1 MGPPARSC
9 LPDTGSPSLGVKCQT
24 VLSVKLFRLVPMGPP
39 ACLILGVSV
48 IVHILLPRNWV
59 VSTLVALLFQ
69 FLSLVKQ
76 PKPPVI
82 GGKLCKQP
90 AGAGAVGA
98 PSFGDFPN
106 WKL

>member
-1 MGPPARSC
+1 
-9 LPDTGSPSLGVKCQT
+9 
-24 VLSVKLFRLVPMGPP
+24 MGPP

-90 AGAGAVGA
+90 AGAADAGAGAGAGA